1 MPLPLSYPGL
11 KCVLENLEAVKRQE
25 LLYHLPSIRTINS
38 LLPYTIEFVRI
49 MPNSI
54 KINKKLWVFGLNHP
68 MTATIFDSDSGK
80 HTPILRV
87 NKSTDE
93 AIEKFFNVYLKNGSN
108 IQDLEL
114 YDVPKF
120 LCETDRSNGLKLNI
134 SRIWMKASLDTKF
147 NYFTR
152 YINLD
157 KLEYIYLSFTQSSEG
172 EFRMLTKP
180 VIINCKGLDLVIS
193 ASRSLINY
201 YTGLRNQSLVLYDDN
216 FQVNELRLLI
226 ENWKTSDRL
235 IGTSFCLYSS
245 IYDTNEV
252 INSLDLRDTFPVE
265 IQRDSTDYPGI
276 GIKIDGNRDLVLYYG
291 KHPIGGWYHPALKM
305 EVIARGSLKKIGDC
319 KPDLSA

>member
-1 MPLPLSYPGL
+1 
-11 KCVLENLEAVKRQE
+11 
-25 LLYHLPSIRTINS
+25 
-38 LLPYTIEFVRI
+38 

-54 KINKKLWVFGLNHP
+54 KINKKLWDFGLNP
-68 MTATIFDSDSGK
+68 PKTVSIFDSDSGK
-80 HTPILRV
+80 RTPKLRV

-93 AIEKFFNVYLKNGSN
+93 AIEKCFNVYLKNGSN

-114 YDVPKF
+114 YNVPKF
-120 LCETDRSNGLKLNI
+120 LYETDRSDGLKLNI

-152 YINLD
+152 YINVD
-157 KLEYIYLSFTQSSEG
+157 KLEFIYLSFTQSSNRNEE

-180 VIINCKGLDLVIS
+180 IINCKGLDLVVS

-201 YTGLRNQSLVLYDDN
+201 YTGLRNRTLVLYDDN

-252 INSLDLRDTFPVE
+252 INSLDLQDTFPVE

-276 GIKIDGNRDLVLYYG
+276 GIKIDDNRDLVLYHG
-291 KHPIGGWYHPALKM
+291 KHPIGGWYHLALKM
-305 EVIARGSLKKIGDC
+305 EVIARGSLKKNGV
-319 KPDLSA
+319 P

>member
-25 LLYHLPSIRTINS
+25 LLYHLPSLRTINS

-54 KINKKLWVFGLNHP
+54 KINKKLWVFGP
-68 MTATIFDSDSGK
+68 MTASIFDSDSGK
-80 HTPILRV
+80 RTPKFHV
-87 NKSTDE
+87 NKFPDE

-114 YDVPKF
+114 YNVPKF
-120 LCETDRSNGLKLNI
+120 LYETDRSDGLKLNI
-134 SRIWMKASLDTKF
+134 SRIWMKASLHTKF
-147 NYFTR
+147 DYFTR

-201 YTGLRNQSLVLYDDN
+201 YTGLKNQTLVLYDDN
-216 FQVNELRLLI
+216 FQVNELRMLI
-226 ENWKTSDRL
+226 ENWKTSDRPM
-235 IGTSFCLYSS
+235 GTIFCLYS
-245 IYDTNEV
+245 DENRTNELF
-252 INSLDLRDTFPVE
+252 NSLKLQRTFPVE
-265 IQRDSTDYPGI
+265 IQRDSTDFPGI
-276 GIKIDGNRDLVLYYG
+276 GIKIDDNRDLVLYHG
-291 KHPIGGWYHPALKM
+291 KHQIGGWYHPALKM
-305 EVIARGSLKKIGDC
+305 EVIASGSQKIGV
-319 KPDLSA
+319 P